1 MKPLDLFLIYRGIR
15 TVGAEARRAWPSER
29 RRTYLIAPD
38 VEIPISLDMKVLPEA
53 RPDEHRSQVFE
64 LWVAFVVT
72 PDSDLATQAWE
83 HVLYKQEAPP
93 SAETV
98 IDLGYDVCDRVGTS
112 GLMNCARDG
121 AATNG
126 AEGYWRFAL
135 NRHHLFS
142 RLIDADVY
150 RKKMD
155 NELIEHAPF
164 AIMQLFARRPE

>member
-1 MKPLDLFLIYRGIR
+1 MKPLDLFLVYRGIR
-15 TVGAEARRAWPSER
+15 TIGAEARRAWPSER

-38 VEIPISLDMKVLPEA
+38 VEIPISLDTKVLPEA
-53 RPDEHRSQVFE
+53 RPDEQRSQVLE
-64 LWVAFVVT
+64 LCAAFVVT
-72 PDSDLATQAWE
+72 PESELATRAWE
-83 HVLYKQEAPP
+83 HVLFKQEAPP

-112 GLMNCARDG
+112 GLMNCAQQG
-121 AATNG
+121 AEVNG

-142 RLIDADVY
+142 RLIDADAY

-155 NELIEHAPF
+155 KEVIEHAPF
-164 AIMQLFARRPE
+164 AIVQLFARRPE